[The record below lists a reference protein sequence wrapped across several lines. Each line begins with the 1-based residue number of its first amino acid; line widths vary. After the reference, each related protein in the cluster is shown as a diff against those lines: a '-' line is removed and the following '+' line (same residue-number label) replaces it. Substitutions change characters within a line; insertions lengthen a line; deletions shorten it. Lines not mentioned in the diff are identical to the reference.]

1 MMNRM
6 AERAHIESEDVAA
19 VKVLKTGA
27 REMRARKINMDDLM
41 ALRSVD
47 GSMGEVKAE
56 QETNNPDIGLGW
68 GSCGR
73 EVAKGDSL

>member
-19 VKVLKTGA
+19 VKVRKTGA
-27 REMRARKINMDDLM
+27 RDMRARKINMDDLT

-47 GSMGEVKAE
+47 RSMGEVTAE
-56 QETNNPDIGLGW
+56 EQTNN
-68 GSCGR
+68 R
-73 EVAKGDSL
+73 